1 MPQGSTW
8 KAFASVCMLSG
19 IGFTVALFIAGLAY
33 DPRVHANLLADAKLG
48 ILAGS
53 VISALVSIVLLNF
66 FLPKAQKE

>member
-1 MPQGSTW
+1 
-8 KAFASVCMLSG
+8 MLSG

-33 DPRVHANLLADAKLG
+33 DPRVHADLLADAKLG